1 MKKGIQLVALL
12 LTVVMSS
19 CTGGKDKAAVKQEDE
34 KPRVKV
40 ADVTAR
46 PVDQI
51 QDYTATVEA
60 EVKNNIA
67 PSSPVRIDRI
77 LVEVGDR
84 VSKGQK
90 LVQMDAANLTQ
101 TKLQLDNQ
109 QIEFNRIDELYKV
122 GGASKSE
129 WDAAKMQLD
138 VKQTAY
144 DNLVE
149 NTFLLSPIN
158 GVITAR
164 NYDNGR
170 ESLGLLSQKWLDL
183 FLRFLFAC
191 LREGWRYNY
200 VYLQQFQR
208 NVPLSLLLND
218 RE

>member
-109 QIEFNRIDELYKV
+109 KIEFNRIDELYKV

-144 DNLVE
+144 DNLVKKPCCHRNPDNVIDKCPE
-149 NTFLLSPIN
+149 QILFDVAYHRLTKLNCRRYIQQVTFH
-158 GVITAR
+158 
-164 NYDNGR
+164 
-170 ESLGLLSQKWLDL
+170 
-183 FLRFLFAC
+183 
-191 LREGWRYNY
+191 
-200 VYLQQFQR
+200 
-208 NVPLSLLLND
+208 
-218 RE
+218 